1 MRSKSDHIE
10 VVTYDNENEVVK
22 EVFELLYSGYQIGL
36 ETSIKSSDFIIDSG
50 SFRH

>member
-22 EVFELLYSGYQIGL
+22 EIFELPLSGYQIGL
-36 ETSIKSSDFIIDSG
+36 ETSIKSSDFIFGSG